1 MKQPKPKFIF
11 SAGGTGGHIYPAL
24 ATADELR
31 KLLPDAEILFVGAE
45 NRMEMEK
52 VPHHGYPIIGLPIQG
67 LQRKLT
73 LKNMVVP
80 VKIFRSLFKA
90 RKILSQ
96 FNPDVVAGFGGY
108 ASGPVLKAAAR
119 KGIPTLL
126 QEQNSFP
133 GLTNRLLSKSASC
146 ICVAY
151 PNMENY
157 FEKNKIFIT
166 GNPIRQEIFNQH
178 LSPQNARKFFGLDP
192 DRLTILAIG
201 GSLGA
206 RTINETICNL
216 IPEIIEKG
224 YQIIWQ
230 TGKQYNY
237 SKCRNMSGEKNTR
250 VQAQEFIFEMPQAY
264 AAADVIISRA
274 GAIAVSEIA
283 AVAKPVIFIPSPN
296 VTDDHQTKN
305 AMVLVNQQAADM
317 VKDADA
323 ATQLGPVLF
332 NLIADENRRFEIS
345 KNLSKLA
352 MPEAALNIAKK
363 IIELREIKLN
373 GRK

>member
-1 MKQPKPKFIF
+1 MKQRKPKFIF

-31 KLLPDAEILFVGAE
+31 RLLPDAEILFVGAE

-73 LKNMVVP
+73 LKNLLVP
-80 VKIFRSLFKA
+80 IKVIRSLLKA
-90 RKILSQ
+90 RKILRQ
-96 FNPDVVAGFGGY
+96 FKPDVVAGFGGY
-108 ASGPVLKAAAR
+108 ASGPVLRAASR

-133 GLTNRLLSKSASC
+133 GLTNRILAKRASC

-151 PNMENY
+151 PDMEK
-157 FEKNKIFIT
+157 FFDKEKIFLT
-166 GNPIRQEIFNQH
+166 GNPIRQEIFNQN
-178 LSPQNARKFFGLDP
+178 LSAENARKFFGLDI
-192 DRLTILAIG
+192 DRFTILAIG

-206 RTINETICNL
+206 RTINETICSL
-216 IPEIIEKG
+216 IPGIIEKE
-224 YQIIWQ
+224 YQVIWQ
-230 TGKQYNY
+230 TGKQYSY
-237 SKCRNMSGEKNTR
+237 TKCQNMSHVKNNR
-250 VQAQEFIFEMPQAY
+250 ILAEEFIFEMPQAY
-264 AAADVIISRA
+264 AAADIIISRA

-305 AMVLVNQQAADM
+305 AMVLVNQHAAAL

-323 ATQLGPVLF
+323 GTQLGPVLF
-332 NLIADENRRFEIS
+332 ELIADEKRRSEMS
-345 KNLSKLA
+345 QNLSKLA

-363 IIELREIKLN
+363 ITELRETKLN
-373 GRK
+373 GHQ

>member
-1 MKQPKPKFIF
+1 MIQSMKQLKPKFIF

-31 KLLPDAEILFVGAE
+31 RLLPDAEILFVGAE

-73 LKNMVVP
+73 LKNLLVP
-80 VKIFRSLFKA
+80 IKVIRSLLKA
-90 RKILSQ
+90 RKILRQ
-96 FNPDVVAGFGGY
+96 FKPAVVAGFGGY
-108 ASGPVLKAAAR
+108 ASGPVLRAAAR

-133 GLTNRLLSKSASC
+133 GLTNRLLAKRASC

-151 PNMENY
+151 PDMDQY
-157 FEKNKIFIT
+157 FEKEKIFLT

-178 LSPQNARKFFGLDP
+178 LSSENARKFFGLDP
-192 DRLTILAIG
+192 ERFTILAIG

-206 RTINETICNL
+206 RTINETVCNL
-216 IPEIIEKG
+216 IPDIIEKG

-230 TGKQYNY
+230 TGKHY
-237 SKCRNMSGEKNTR
+237 SYTKCRNMSGERNTR
-250 VQAQEFIFEMPQAY
+250 VLAQEFIFEMPQAY
-264 AAADVIISRA
+264 AAADIIISRA

-305 AMVLVNQQAADM
+305 AMVLVNQQAAAI

-323 ATQLGPVLF
+323 QTQLGPVLF
-332 NLIADENRRFEIS
+332 ELISDEKRRNEMS
-345 KNLSKLA
+345 VNLSKMA

-363 IIELREIKLN
+363 ITELLETI
-373 GRK
+373 